1 MTTWR
6 AWIAFAAV
14 MLACAIA
21 PGCDERAND
30 RLAAGEAGGSG
41 GREASIELW
50 TLALKGRPELE
61 DYVRAQIAA
70 FERSHAGVRV
80 VWVDVPFREVDR
92 KLMAA
97 AAAGRAPDVVNF
109 SDKTY
114 ARFVGLGA
122 LRDLRDV
129 LPGDPRAVY
138 LPGALSLCEM
148 RAPSD
153 ASLRGGASEST
164 PGQTQTLA
172 LPWYLTTQAVLANE
186 DLLGKA
192 GMSSASLPRTW
203 AGLRAAARAY
213 RKAVGDDG
221 TYLFSVPLGHESDFL
236 MMLFSDGLRPLTVDA
251 QGRLKSNL
259 LDPVVVAA
267 VREWVELYREGML
280 PREAAT
286 QGVQHL
292 TDLYKRN
299 RLAVINFGPNFLNV
313 IRQESPKVYEAT
325 RVGPAITGELGRG
338 HIAVMVLGVTTQS
351 KQPKL
356 AAELAWALSS
366 AESQA
371 ALCRIVPVLPS
382 TKATVESDLFAM
394 PTGDR
399 AAKMTAPELKL
410 AQAQSI
416 AAESLKSAVAF
427 TPSLAEWPDMRRAFE
442 DRIKRAML
450 SGEAVEESLKVVDAE
465 WARILAA
472 GSGGGAGESVLP
484 RRESTG
490 PHGTEDKAAK
500 QQSSKLKAQSSKLKA
515 QSSKLKAQSSKQQIE
530 PGR

>member
-1 MTTWR
+1 MSMWR
-6 AWIAFAAV
+6 AWIAIAAV
-14 MLACAIA
+14 MLAWAIA
-21 PGCDERAND
+21 PGCDRGIGGD
-30 RLAAGEAGGSG
+30 SAGAGGE
-41 GREASIELW
+41 RTKSIELW

-61 DYVRAQIAA
+61 DYVRGQIAA
-70 FERSHAGVRV
+70 FERAHAGVRV

-129 LPGDPRAVY
+129 LPGDPKAVY

-148 RAPSD
+148 R
-153 ASLRGGASEST
+153 G
-164 PGQTQTLA
+164 QTLA

-186 DLLGKA
+186 DLLSKA
-192 GMSSASLPRTW
+192 GMSAATLPKTW
-203 AGLRAAARAY
+203 RELREAARAY
-213 RKAVGDDG
+213 RAAVGDDG

-236 MMLFSDGLRPLTVDA
+236 MMLFSDGLRPLTVGAD
-251 QGRLKSNL
+251 GRLKSNL
-259 LDPVVVAA
+259 MDPAVVAGVKA
-267 VREWVELYREGML
+267 WVELYREGAL

-299 RLAVINFGPNFLNV
+299 RLAVINFGPNFLNA

-351 KQPKL
+351 KEPKL

-371 ALCRIVPVLPS
+371 ELCRIVPVLPS
-382 TKATVESDLFAM
+382 TRATVESDLFAM
-394 PTGDR
+394 PTGER
-399 AAKMTAPELKL
+399 AARMTRPELKL
-410 AQAQSI
+410 AQAQAI

-450 SGEAVEESLKVVDAE
+450 SGEAVEESLKVIDEE
-465 WARILAA
+465 WTRILAA
-472 GSGGGAGESVLP
+472 AGGGKEAGEGVLP
-484 RRESTG
+484 RGDRSVE
-490 PHGTEDKAAK
+490 
-500 QQSSKLKAQSSKLKA
+500 
-515 QSSKLKAQSSKQQIE
+515 
-530 PGR
+530 R

>member
-1 MTTWR
+1 MRTCA
-6 AWIAFAAV
+6 AWIAIAAV
-14 MLACAIA
+14 MLAWIVA
-21 PGCDERAND
+21 PGCDVRPSE
-30 RLAAGEAGGSG
+30 GGGGSG
-41 GREASIELW
+41 VQDKSIELW

-61 DYVRAQIAA
+61 DYVRSQIAA
-70 FERSHAGVRV
+70 FERSHPGVRV

-129 LPGDPRAVY
+129 LPGDPKAVY
-138 LPGALSLCEM
+138 LSGALSLCEM
-148 RAPSD
+148 RGES
-153 ASLRGGASEST
+153 GATE
-164 PGQTQTLA
+164 TLA

-186 DLLGKA
+186 GLLSKA
-192 GMSSASLPRTW
+192 GMSGKTLPRTW
-203 AGLRAAARAY
+203 AGLREAARAY

-236 MMLFSDGLRPLTVDA
+236 MMLFSDGLRPLTVDS

-259 LDPVVVAA
+259 LDPAVVAA
-267 VREWVELYREGML
+267 VGAWVELYREGAL

-351 KQPKL
+351 TEPKL

-371 ALCRIVPVLPS
+371 ALCGIVPVLPS
-382 TKATVESDLFAM
+382 TRATVDSDLFAM
-394 PTGDR
+394 PTGER
-399 AAKMTAPELKL
+399 AAKMTPAELKL

-427 TPSLAEWPDMRRAFE
+427 TPALAEWPDMRRAFE

-450 SGEAVEESLKVVDAE
+450 SGEPVEESLKVIDAE
-465 WARILAA
+465 WGRILAA
-472 GSGGGAGESVLP
+472 GSGQGEGALP
-484 RRESTG
+484 RG
-490 PHGTEDKAAK
+490 GKASA
-500 QQSSKLKAQSSKLKA
+500 
-515 QSSKLKAQSSKQQIE
+515 E
-530 PGR
+530 R